1 MCARKVYNAP
11 SKARLMIT
19 ATRPPTS
26 GRNARRRLLGGL
38 AAAIAMPATLRARG
52 RITLKVSHFVAPTHR
67 LQSDFLL
74 PWAKDIETRTQG
86 AVAVQISAANS
97 ALGQAQNQLDQCLN
111 GVVDVAYGLCGL
123 PRGRMPRSMLIELPF
138 MAATAEAGSRAL
150 WNLYPRLL
158 ADDYKGIK
166 PLLLMTHN
174 AGGLHTRG
182 RVQPPADLRGLRI
195 RTPSPTVSMMLSAL
209 GAVPVGLPPTL
220 VYENL
225 AKGVIDGAA
234 TTWDAVSS
242 FRLDEVT
249 RHHLDLRF
257 YTAAFWFGINQR
269 RFDALPADVR
279 AAIEAASGEAL
290 LRRLQGWWDNWDDV
304 GRAAAKA
311 RGSSVLLPDAALSGE
326 WKRAV
331 APLLDGALAE
341 FQKEGVADARAIH
354 SALLAEL
361 ARQPKA

>member
-1 MCARKVYNAP
+1 MTPMTPLTPPP
-11 SKARLMIT
+11 SL
-19 ATRPPTS
+19 
-26 GRNARRRLLGGL
+26 ARRRQLQAGL
-38 AAAIAMPATLRARG
+38 AAAALGLPACLPSLVRAQA

-74 PWAKDIETRTQG
+74 PWARDIESRTQG

-111 GVVDVAYGLCGL
+111 GVVDIAFGLCGV

-138 MAATAEAGSRAL
+138 MAATAEAGARTL

-158 ADDYKGIK
+158 GDDYTGIK

-174 AGGLHTRG
+174 AGGLHTRS
-182 RVQPPADLRGLRI
+182 RVERPADLKGLRI

-225 AKGVIDGAA
+225 QKGVIDGAA

-249 RHHLDLRF
+249 RFHLDARLF
-257 YTAAFWFGINQR
+257 TAAFWFGINR
-269 RFDALPADVR
+269 KRFDALPADVR
-279 AAIEAASGEAL
+279 TAIEAASGAAL
-290 LRRLQGWWDNWDDV
+290 LPRVQGWWDSWDEA
-304 GRAAAKA
+304 GLAAAKA
-311 RGSSVLLPDAALSGE
+311 RNNTVIVPDEALRGE
-326 WKRAV
+326 WKRAT
-331 APLLDGALAE
+331 APMLDGALAE
-341 FQKEGVADARAIH
+341 FEKEGVANAREIH
-354 SALLAEL
+354 AAMLREIALH
-361 ARQPKA
+361 QKG